1 MKYFANLYPFWEKVT
16 QECLFFLRIGA
27 GLLFLK
33 ISIKNGRTVKPEL
46 IDTELLKGLAE
57 GNRACIELIYKN
69 HYNTIQ
75 SLIINNSGSSDDARD
90 VFQEALIVL
99 YEKVRMG
106 SFELNCQL
114 RTYLYAVCK
123 RLWLKKLQ
131 QNNRYLVVEMET
143 ASPVLIEDDLAAH
156 EKKEAEYES
165 LNKAIQN
172 LGEPCKSLLEAY
184 YINKLNMQ
192 DIATQFGYTNADN
205 AKNQKYKCLMR
216 LKKIFFSDY
225 KNEADH
231 G

>member
-1 MKYFANLYPFWEKVT
+1 
-16 QECLFFLRIGA
+16 
-27 GLLFLK
+27 
-33 ISIKNGRTVKPEL
+33 VKPEL
-46 IDTELLKGLAE
+46 IDTELLQGLSE
-57 GNRACIELIYKN
+57 GNRECIELIYKN
-69 HYNTIQ
+69 HYNSIH

-90 VFQEALIVL
+90 IFQEALVVL

-114 RTYLYAVCK
+114 KTYLYAVCK

-131 QNNRYLVVEMET
+131 HNSRLMVVEMES
-143 ASPVLIEDDLAAH
+143 APPVLIEEDLEAH
-156 EKKEAEYES
+156 EKKEAEYEA

-216 LKKIFFSDY
+216 LKKIFFSDF